1 MKLLHSAAI
10 AVLLC
15 TCALQ
20 MAAEAG
26 TRESWKHS
34 CYVYRDMNRN
44 GKFDMG
50 DRPYGRLPIE
60 LERPDGSTAGVRS
73 NIDGFANFVTS
84 IGNKDADI
92 YEAGV
97 YKLRA
102 VYPDGWQSLSDTD
115 EQQYEFVER
124 ANAGGGLTPV
134 ETCAPI
140 GVAPILSV
148 RGRFVA
154 KDDADAEDYQVLAL
168 GPDGAYHT
176 VSTDKNGNYRFVAEP
191 GDWVVEIRDADG
203 ATVSLRPVTVEY
215 GAVVM
220 SETVLDQQLTPP
232 DDTDARKLGFD
243 DLIISDSLFEIPSGY
258 GGLEWRNWIAVHN
271 RFYSGSGYVNLT
283 TSSEYVAYNSS
294 GVPSW
299 MASEEPFDFIGTY
312 IGVAWPRG
320 EEDDVLVK
328 AWRGADLAYSD
339 RLRLSDNGPVFFSAD
354 YRGITRL
361 EFSSGNYERIVL
373 DDFQFRLGAKQ

>member
-1 MKLLHSAAI
+1 MKILNSVAL
-10 AVLLC
+10 AVSLC
-15 TCALQ
+15 AGVLQ
-20 MAAEAG
+20 TAAEAG

-60 LERPDGSTAGVRS
+60 LERPDGSITGVRS

-84 IGNKDADI
+84 IGNKDAEI
-92 YEAGV
+92 HEAGV
-97 YKLRA
+97 YSLRA
-102 VYPDGWQSLSDTD
+102 IHPKGWQSLSDAD
-115 EQQYEFVER
+115 QQQYEFVER
-124 ANAGGGLTPV
+124 VNAGGGLTPV

-154 KDDADAEDYQVLAL
+154 EDDAGAGEYEVLAL

-176 VSTDKNGNYRFVAEP
+176 VSTDTKGNYRFIAEP
-191 GDWVVEIRDADG
+191 GDWIVEIRDADG

-215 GAVVM
+215 GAVMM
-220 SETVLDQQLTPP
+220 SATVLDQQAAPLE
-232 DDTDARKLGFD
+232 DSGAQKLGFD

-320 EEDDVLVK
+320 EEDDVFIK

-373 DDFQFRLGAKQ
+373 DDFQYRLGVEQ

>member
-1 MKLLHSAAI
+1 
-10 AVLLC
+10 
-15 TCALQ
+15 
-20 MAAEAG
+20 
-26 TRESWKHS
+26 
-34 CYVYRDMNRN
+34 
-44 GKFDMG
+44 MG
-50 DRPYGRLPIE
+50 DRPYGRLPIK
-60 LERPDGSTAGVRS
+60 LERPDGSFTGARS

-84 IGNKDADI
+84 IGNKDAEI

-97 YKLRA
+97 YSLRA
-102 VYPDGWQSLSDTD
+102 VYPKGWQSLSDAD
-115 EQQYEFVER
+115 QQQYEFVER

-154 KDDADAEDYQVLAL
+154 RDDADAGNYEVLAL
-168 GPDGAYHT
+168 GPDGAYHK
-176 VSTDKNGNYRFVAEP
+176 VSTDTKGNYRFVAEP
-191 GDWVVEIRDADG
+191 GNWVVEIRDADG
-203 ATVSLRPVTVEY
+203 ATVSLRPVAVEY

-220 SETVLDQQLTPP
+220 SETILDQQMAPP
-232 DDTDARKLGFD
+232 EGSGARKLGFD
-243 DLIISDSLFEIPSGY
+243 DLVISDSLFEIPSGY

-294 GVPSW
+294 GVPAW

-320 EEDDVLVK
+320 EEDYVFVK

-373 DDFQFRLGAKQ
+373 DDFQFRLGAEQ